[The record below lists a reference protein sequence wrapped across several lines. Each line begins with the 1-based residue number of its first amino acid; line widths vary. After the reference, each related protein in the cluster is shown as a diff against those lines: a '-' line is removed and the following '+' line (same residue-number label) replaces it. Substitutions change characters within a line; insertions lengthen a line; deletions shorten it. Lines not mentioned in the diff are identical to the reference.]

1 MMRERFKNYKTGKKM
16 AVAFIS
22 IIILYIITVVTALFN
37 IESVSSRMDRLY
49 NEPFANVQSSLRM
62 IANLRAVDRNI
73 VLMAATDELVDEDR
87 YLENTKELIQS
98 EEAALTQLSTGYI
111 TAPEKVK
118 ELQEEFQK
126 LAVSRT
132 RIMSLLE
139 EGENREVLKEYVDSY
154 LPRANTVRTVLNDV
168 VDLSVADAEHSM
180 SAAHEANHRIMFM
193 LLLLSLVCIAFTV
206 LICVTITKSIVRPIR
221 EVKDAANTIANGGL
235 DIGLSYKSRDELGQ
249 LADDIRSTSEALKN
263 YVEEIR
269 RGLAALG
276 GGHLNYQ
283 PEVVFK
289 GDFIAVGNGLSE
301 ISRLLRNSIYQIN
314 SSAEQVSLG
323 AEQVSNNAQA
333 LAQGASEQA
342 GSVEELAV
350 SINEIAESVRNN
362 ADSAVASSRLAASVG
377 HRLGEC
383 EEQMASLMESMGQV
397 KKNSGEITGIVR
409 QIEDIAFQ
417 TNILALNA
425 SVEAARAGEA
435 GRGFSVVA
443 EEVRRLASKT
453 AGASKLTAELVE
465 KNSEAAR
472 DGMDAVNATARTLK
486 DSVEG
491 ARTVNREMDKISGLS
506 IQQAEAISQ
515 IRKSVELISEIV
527 QGNSATS
534 EESAAAS
541 EELSAQAQILKELVE
556 RFEL

>member
-154 LPRANTVRTVLNDV
+154 LPQANTVRTVLNDV

-314 SSAEQVSLG
+314 SSA
-323 AEQVSNNAQA
+323 
-333 LAQGASEQA
+333 
-342 GSVEELAV
+342 
-350 SINEIAESVRNN
+350 
-362 ADSAVASSRLAASVG
+362 
-377 HRLGEC
+377 
-383 EEQMASLMESMGQV
+383 EQMASLMESMGQV